1 VLPLHRLRL
10 DDNNRL
16 GNRLCNRLD
25 NRFGVVVVFRHC
37 VCVFHNRIILLLSS
51 IVKLNQEPFWNY
63 SRLDFTPSLPLEA
76 IVNPHYNHCHCCCHA
91 GDE

>member
-1 VLPLHRLRL
+1 MLPLHRLRL

-16 GNRLCNRLD
+16 GNRLCNRLG

-51 IVKLNQEPFWNY
+51 IVKAN
-63 SRLDFTPSLPLEA
+63 R
-76 IVNPHYNHCHCCCHA
+76 
-91 GDE
+91 

>member
-1 VLPLHRLRL
+1 VSCQASIVMLPLHRLRL

-16 GNRLCNRLD
+16 GNRLC

-51 IVKLNQEPFWNY
+51 IVKAN
-63 SRLDFTPSLPLEA
+63 R
-76 IVNPHYNHCHCCCHA
+76 
-91 GDE
+91 